1 MSKGFSLIEILVVVG
16 LIGLIGILSFSGL
29 NNSIN
34 FNLKSQEKSD
44 HLNNLIKFNEI
55 LKRDLFQTINRLNRD
70 PRGNRL
76 EHSFYGNNPGLEGSF
91 LSFTVINRSKIEGI
105 GSIRYIEY
113 VFEENNIKRV
123 EYSHGDLSEDTN
135 LIEDTLLR
143 NIESLDLV
151 FGKNLDWFIEW
162 PNTPWT
168 DNNGLP
174 ESLRL
179 SIQIKDIGLIER
191 NYLVAF

>member
-1 MSKGFSLIEILVVVG
+1 MK
-16 LIGLIGILSFSGL
+16 
-29 NNSIN
+29 
-34 FNLKSQEKSD
+34 
-44 HLNNLIKFNEI
+44 
-55 LKRDLFQTINRLNRD
+55 
-70 PRGNRL
+70 
-76 EHSFYGNNPGLEGSF
+76 
-91 LSFTVINRSKIEGI
+91 
-105 GSIRYIEY
+105 
-113 VFEENNIKRV
+113 
-123 EYSHGDLSEDTN
+123 
-135 LIEDTLLR
+135 
-143 NIESLDLV
+143 DLV

>member
-76 EHSFYGNNPGLEGSF
+76 EHSFYRNNPGLEGSF

-105 GSIRYIEY
+105 GSIR
-113 VFEENNIKRV
+113 
-123 EYSHGDLSEDTN
+123 
-135 LIEDTLLR
+135 
-143 NIESLDLV
+143 
-151 FGKNLDWFIEW
+151 
-162 PNTPWT
+162 
-168 DNNGLP
+168 
-174 ESLRL
+174 
-179 SIQIKDIGLIER
+179 
-191 NYLVAF
+191 